1 MSTSASGSA
10 QSSNPPGDPATA
22 DMRKRLIEE
31 TLKRTNGEKRP
42 HDWQLKVALDML
54 AGHDTLTIA
63 GTGSGKTLPFV
74 MPAFVLEKAII
85 WILAPLNYI
94 QEQQVKDFESMGLSA
109 VCVNQNTRWKEAKR
123 DILCGKYQVVISSP
137 EAFLDVDKLRGVLLS
152 EELTTYRQFVVV
164 DEAHV
169 IQTWGGEFR
178 VAYQRVGD
186 LRAALHGVPFSAAT
200 ATATE
205 EIKNAIITSLHLVH
219 QMTGGAESYKE
230 ITHLFPDPTNI
241 KKTLIFTDS
250 VEQAKCL
257 VHELRQHF
265 KLTGDDRYRVRA
277 YFANRAESG
286 KIGTAEAFKAGQC
299 DILVTTEALTMGCDF
314 ADVELV
320 IQYTAPDSTVTH
332 CQRTGREDE
341 LLGNIEVQDGN
352 ATEDEAEVA
361 TYLRKP
367 KSRRF
372 GLDVARFIMAENCYI
387 KILDDIFNNPEH
399 ISCYEAGTCSL
410 CVARRVRDESAG
422 SIDIQGLDRAVKR
435 EQLDQA
441 MASEEEDDTN
451 RDERTSN
458 RRKAP
463 SIQLYRRGT
472 TAAEEFCVMRITVKR
487 VITATCLEICNIQA
501 LDAIARSRQVVE
513 LASLEYLKPPWPR
526 RAEWGEEVLVALED
540 LHKEIESERKV
551 KHAKRT
557 EDRARE
563 KEAKKEAARQQEL
576 DNMRRREAELVA
588 QRRLQG
594 AAPPVTPM
602 RPITRT
608 YELPHNAPRPP
619 PFVRHPGP
627 RSQPPLMQATP
638 PAPVQLRVPPQQQLT
653 PPENLPPNR
662 LHQWY
667 LDLHQWHTTAT

>member
-10 QSSNPPGDPATA
+10 QSSNPPLDPATEA
-22 DMRKRLIEE
+22 MRKRLIEE

-205 EIKNAIITSLHLVH
+205 EIKNAIITSLHLGAYRPLQIVNRGNFRPNIEHSVH

-299 DILVTTEALTMGCDF
+299 DILVTTEALTMVGISCDRSISLTLPQGCDF

-332 CQRTGREDE
+332 CQRTGR
-341 LLGNIEVQDGN
+341 GARRPNIRCRAIMMVTASDRERAMKLCGKGRVREEKPDDFWIQSKKTSCWAISKSKMGMPQ
-352 ATEDEAEVA
+352 
-361 TYLRKP
+361 RMKP
-367 KSRRF
+367 K
-372 GLDVARFIMAENCYI
+372 
-387 KILDDIFNNPEH
+387 
-399 ISCYEAGTCSL
+399 
-410 CVARRVRDESAG
+410 
-422 SIDIQGLDRAVKR
+422 
-435 EQLDQA
+435 
-441 MASEEEDDTN
+441 
-451 RDERTSN
+451 
-458 RRKAP
+458 
-463 SIQLYRRGT
+463 
-472 TAAEEFCVMRITVKR
+472 
-487 VITATCLEICNIQA
+487 
-501 LDAIARSRQVVE
+501 
-513 LASLEYLKPPWPR
+513 
-526 RAEWGEEVLVALED
+526 
-540 LHKEIESERKV
+540 
-551 KHAKRT
+551 
-557 EDRARE
+557 
-563 KEAKKEAARQQEL
+563 
-576 DNMRRREAELVA
+576 
-588 QRRLQG
+588 
-594 AAPPVTPM
+594 
-602 RPITRT
+602 
-608 YELPHNAPRPP
+608 
-619 PFVRHPGP
+619 
-627 RSQPPLMQATP
+627 
-638 PAPVQLRVPPQQQLT
+638 
-653 PPENLPPNR
+653 
-662 LHQWY
+662 
-667 LDLHQWHTTAT
+667 